1 MHIMIA
7 VSLIVLCVFTA
18 LEYRDFQQAWLSDQ
32 QRSPGELL
40 AQQYARLLSPVMQN
54 DDTTGVNAALKVLTS
69 DERVLQAGVFDSR
82 GVQIAPQD
90 RLTSLMSQ
98 TGPAVTH
105 IQDIRNDAGSVLGYI
120 RVLTRHNTDAQ
131 GPGLLHSAQWLL
143 MLTICLVGFVVGI
156 YLARS
161 FYKLRPVIKA
171 RYHALGRSPSFPS
184 EQNRRR

>member
-1 MHIMIA
+1 MI
-7 VSLIVLCVFTA
+7 VLSLIALCVFTA
-18 LEYRDFQQAWLSDQ
+18 LEYRDFQQAWIRDQ

-40 AQQYARLLSPVMQN
+40 TQQYARLLSPVMQN
-54 DDTTGVNAALKVLTS
+54 EDSAALNAALNVLTS
-69 DERVLQAGVFDSR
+69 DDRVLQAGVFDSR

-90 RLTSLMSQ
+90 RLSSLVSQ

-105 IQDIRNDAGSVLGYI
+105 VQDIRNDAGSVLGYI
-120 RVLTRHNTDAQ
+120 RVLTYHKTDER
-131 GPGLLHSAQWLL
+131 GPGMLHSAQWLL
-143 MLTICLVGFVVGI
+143 MLTICIVGFVVGI

-171 RYHALGRSPSFPS
+171 RYHALGHSPSFPS